1 MKKISF
7 ILFGL
12 VILFSAC
19 KKDDRSVNA
28 ALRLDGD
35 NETAPT
41 LPVDT
46 YEAAARFSESVVSPF
61 IGQNL
66 TEVSYY
72 MVSTPQQT
80 TLRIYSGGTEAE
92 PGQIVYEE
100 SLTGTI
106 TTNSFN
112 SHVLSEP
119 LPITGEPL
127 WISIRIRQN
136 RTLQTIGCDAGP
148 NSPGGDWL
156 YQESDGRWLTFG
168 QRTSTESI
176 NWNIR
181 GFVSE

>member
-7 ILFGL
+7 LLLGL

-19 KKDDRSVNA
+19 KDDRSVDA

-35 NETAPT
+35 NQTAPT

-46 YEAAARFSESVVSPF
+46 YEAAARFSERIVNPY

-72 MVSTPQQT
+72 MVGTPQQT
-80 TLRIYSGGTEAE
+80 TLKIYSGGDAQPENV
-92 PGQIVYEE
+92 VYEA

-106 TTNSFN
+106 TENSFN

-127 WISIRIRQN
+127 WISIKIRQN

-148 NSPGGDWL
+148 NTAGGDWL
-156 YQESDGRWLTFG
+156 YQESDGRWLTFQ

-181 GFVSE
+181 GFVSQ

>member
-7 ILFGL
+7 LLFGL
-12 VILFSAC
+12 VLLFSAC
-19 KKDDRSVNA
+19 KKDRTEDA
-28 ALRLDGD
+28 ALRLDGA
-35 NETAPT
+35 NETSPL

-72 MVSTPQQT
+72 MANTPQQT
-80 TLRIYSGGTEAE
+80 TLKIYSGGTATE
-92 PGQIVYEE
+92 PGQVVYES
-100 SLTGTI
+100 SLTGSI
-106 TTNSFN
+106 TQNSFN

-119 LPITGEPL
+119 LAITGDPL
-127 WISIRIRQN
+127 WISIKMRQN

-148 NSPGGDWL
+148 GTDGGAWL
-156 YQESDGRWLTFG
+156 YQESDGRWLTFE
-168 QRTSTESI
+168 QRSTESI

>member
-7 ILFGL
+7 LLFAL
-12 VILFSAC
+12 VVLFSAC
-19 KKDDRSVNA
+19 KEDRDERA

-35 NETAPT
+35 NQTSPL
-41 LPVDT
+41 LPDNT
-46 YEAAARFSESVVSPF
+46 YEAAARFPSNTTSQY

-72 MVSTPQQT
+72 MAGTPQQT
-80 TLRIYSGGTEAE
+80 TLIIYSGGTDE
-92 PGQIVYEE
+92 PGQVVYQS
-100 SLTGTI
+100 SLTGSI
-106 TTNSFN
+106 TQNSFN

-119 LPITGEPL
+119 LAITGEPL
-127 WISIRIRQN
+127 WISIKMRQN

-148 NSPGGDWL
+148 NSAGGDWL

-168 QRTSTESI
+168 QRTGESI